1 MKNRKILALMLVFIL
16 LLTSCGQKTNTAEE
30 KPVEAEKPV
39 VEENKEAETEVAKE
53 TEESKE
59 PTSKLWEEMQ
69 DTIKNYKY
77 NEFIPF
83 DENLD
88 LVPDGRDAVSE
99 NGIVSTQKYEASKI
113 GADIIAKGGNAVDAA
128 VASAFA
134 LGVCEPNASGLGG
147 GGFMT
152 LRDGKTGETVF
163 VDFREVAPLAAT
175 DDMYLDEKGEEIDGI
190 KQRGGLAIAV
200 PGEVKGLLY
209 ILEKYGTMSREEVL
223 QPAIDLAEN
232 GFLVTP
238 KFAITVADA
247 YDVMAKYEEIGKIYL
262 RDGLPVEAGMV
273 VKNPDL
279 AKTLKIIAKEGEDG
293 FYKGEVAE
301 AIVKAAQ
308 KYDGIL
314 TLEDLEGYE
323 IEVGKPVTGTYRG
336 YEIISSPP
344 PSSGGAHLIQILNI
358 LENFDMSAYE
368 PLSAEY
374 MHMFSEAFKMT
385 YADRAKYMGDPNY
398 VDVPLKGIMS
408 KDYAKTL
415 ADKIKLDES
424 QEYEADDPWKYEG
437 DSTTHLSVAD
447 KDGNMVAITKTINYY
462 YGSGVV
468 VDGYG
473 FILNNEM
480 DDFSPFTGEANSIAP
495 KKKPLSSMSPTLILD
510 ENKDPYMVLGC
521 PGGMTIFAQLSQVI
535 VNVIDNNMDLQEAV
549 DLPRVWDSLSNVF
562 TYMDDVDPEEVKKLD
577 EMGHKTS
584 HMVSDSFGFVQAIK
598 YEDGKLKGAADNWTD
613 GKAVGF

>member
-1 MKNRKILALMLVFIL
+1 MKKLKKLALMLAFIM
-16 LLTSCGQKTNTAEE
+16 LLTSCGQGNTDEDKKTANTETKVTEE
-30 KPVEAEKPV
+30 KPTNEEEK
-39 VEENKEAETEVAKE
+39 EEGKE
-53 TEESKE
+53 EEKT
-59 PTSKLWEEMQ
+59 TSKLWDQMQ
-69 DTIKNYKY
+69 DTLKNYKY

-88 LVPDGRDAVSE
+88 LIPDGRDAVSE

-152 LRDGKTGETVF
+152 LRDGQTGETVF

-175 DDMYLDEKGEEIDGI
+175 DDMYIDENGEEIEGI
-190 KQRGGLAIAV
+190 KQRGGLSVAV

-223 QPAIDLAEN
+223 APAIELAEE

-247 YDVMAKYEEIGKIYL
+247 YDVMAKYPEIGKLYL
-262 RDGLPVEAGMV
+262 RDGLPVEAGMI

-279 AKTLKIIAKEGEDG
+279 AKTLKLIAEKGEKG
-293 FYKGEVAE
+293 FYEGEVAQ
-301 AIVKAAQ
+301 AIVKAAE

-314 TLEDLEGYE
+314 TLEDLQTYE
-323 IEVGKPVTGTYRG
+323 IEVGQAVSGTYRG

-344 PSSGGAHLIQILNI
+344 PSSGGAHLVQILNI

-385 YADRAKYMGDPNY
+385 YADRAQYMGDPNY
-398 VDVPLKGIMS
+398 VDVPLNGIMS
-408 KDYAKTL
+408 KDYAKKL
-415 ADKIKLDES
+415 ADKIKLDQS

-437 DSTTHLSVAD
+437 NSTTHLSVAD

-462 YGSGVV
+462 YGSGLA

-480 DDFSPFTGEANSIAP
+480 DDFSPYPGEANSVAA

-521 PGGMTIFAQLSQVI
+521 PGGMTIFAQLAQVI
-535 VNVIDNNMDLQEAV
+535 VNVIDNEMDLQEAV
-549 DLPRVWDSLSNVF
+549 DLPRVWDSMSNVL
-562 TYMDDVDPEEVKKLD
+562 TYMDGTDPGEVKKLED
-577 EMGHKTS
+577 LGHKTS
-584 HMVSDSFGFVQAIK
+584 HMVNDSFGFVQAIK

>member
-1 MKNRKILALMLVFIL
+1 MLVFIL
-16 LLTSCGQKTNTAEE
+16 ILTSCGQKTNTTEE

-53 TEESKE
+53 TETSEE
-59 PTSKLWEEMQ
+59 ATSKLWEEMQ

-152 LRDGKTGETVF
+152 LRDGETGETVF

-344 PSSGGAHLIQILNI
+344 PSSGG
-358 LENFDMSAYE
+358 
-368 PLSAEY
+368 
-374 MHMFSEAFKMT
+374 
-385 YADRAKYMGDPNY
+385 DRK
-398 VDVPLKGIMS
+398 
-408 KDYAKTL
+408 
-415 ADKIKLDES
+415 
-424 QEYEADDPWKYEG
+424 
-437 DSTTHLSVAD
+437 SV
-447 KDGNMVAITKTINYY
+447 V
-462 YGSGVV
+462 
-468 VDGYG
+468 
-473 FILNNEM
+473 
-480 DDFSPFTGEANSIAP
+480 
-495 KKKPLSSMSPTLILD
+495 
-510 ENKDPYMVLGC
+510 
-521 PGGMTIFAQLSQVI
+521 
-535 VNVIDNNMDLQEAV
+535 
-549 DLPRVWDSLSNVF
+549 
-562 TYMDDVDPEEVKKLD
+562 
-577 EMGHKTS
+577 
-584 HMVSDSFGFVQAIK
+584 
-598 YEDGKLKGAADNWTD
+598 
-613 GKAVGF
+613 